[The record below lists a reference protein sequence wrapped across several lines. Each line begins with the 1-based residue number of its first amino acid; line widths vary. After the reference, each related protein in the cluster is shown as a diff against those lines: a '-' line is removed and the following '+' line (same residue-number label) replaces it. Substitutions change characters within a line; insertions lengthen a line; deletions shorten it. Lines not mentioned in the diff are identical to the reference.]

1 MTDTRYQPWGRLATD
16 KQQAITLKDRELRLP
31 ASKGK
36 SFLPF
41 GNGRSYGDSCLNEG
55 GVLLDCRG
63 LNRLLHFDAE
73 HGLIRCEAGMLLSEM
88 LQIIVPAG
96 WFLPVTPGTKF
107 VTIGGAIAN
116 DVHGKNHHRR
126 GTFGQHVTGFELLR
140 SDGHRFTCSPEKNTH
155 WFSATIGGM
164 GLTGLITWAE
174 IKLIPIQSASID
186 QDVVRFGSLGDFT
199 ELANESDRD
208 FEYSVA
214 WVDSIASGKAL
225 GRGLFIR
232 GNHAADASRPGRTRA
247 KPRFSIPFEPRRPL
261 INRTTLKLFNT
272 AYYRKQIAQRSTGR
286 VPYDPFFYPLDAIGG
301 WNLLYGSAGLFQHQ
315 SVLPL
320 EGGIDAVREMLERTQ
335 RAGIGSFLTV
345 LKIFGDATPTGLM
358 SFPKPGFT
366 LTLDFSN
373 EGAKTLTLL
382 DGLDAVVRQAK
393 GRVNPYKD
401 ARMSAESFQAFFPHW
416 RNFEPFIDPA
426 FSSSFWRRV
435 TKDTPHTPNNAQEKA
450 RKSDQIPKLLQ
461 DA

>member
-1 MTDTRYQPWGRLATD
+1 MSDARYQPWGRLAAGE
-16 KQQAITLKDRELRLP
+16 QQAIALNDRELRLP
-31 ASKGK
+31 CAGGK
-36 SFLPF
+36 TFLPF
-41 GNGRSYGDSCLNEG
+41 GNGRSYGDSCLNDDG
-55 GVLLDCRG
+55 ILLDCRG

-73 HGLIRCEAGMLLSEM
+73 RGLIRCEAGMLLSEI

-107 VTIGGAIAN
+107 VTVGGAIAN

-126 GTFGQHVTGFELLR
+126 GTFGRHVTGFELLR
-140 SDGHRFTCSPEKNTH
+140 SDGRRLACSPEENAH
-155 WFSATIGGM
+155 WFGSTIGGM

-174 IKLIPIQSASID
+174 IKLIPIKSASID

-199 ELANESDRD
+199 ELAAESDRD

-232 GNHAADASRPGRTRA
+232 GNHATEPTRPARAST
-247 KPRFSIPFEPRRPL
+247 KPLFSIPFEPHRPL
-261 INRTTLKLFNT
+261 INRTTLKLFNM
-272 AYYRKQIAQRSTGR
+272 AYYRKQLGKRSTGR
-286 VPYDPFFYPLDAIGG
+286 VPYDPFFYPLDVIGG
-301 WNLLYGSAGLFQHQ
+301 WNRLYGAAGLFQHQ
-315 SVLPL
+315 CVLPL
-320 EGGIDAVREMLERTQ
+320 EGGIDAVREMLERMQ

-345 LKIFGDATPTGLM
+345 LKIFGDATPAGLM

-373 EGAKTLTLL
+373 EGAKTLGVL
-382 DGLDAVVRQAK
+382 DELDAVVRQAH

-401 ARMSAESFQAFFPHW
+401 AHMSAESFQAFFPQW
-416 RNFEPFIDPA
+416 RTFEPFIDPA

-435 TKDTPHTPNNAQEKA
+435 TSDAAQAPSSAPEKA
-450 RKSDQIPKLLQ
+450 GEQRHKHQLLQ